1 MAGINMQQM
10 LLEQYG
16 IQALSLGPVPSGWS
30 ASAWMVQADSG
41 DYFLKVYDK
50 HKPSTKVWVARI
62 DSYMPVVLWLQA
74 NTGLQGSMS
83 APLLT
88 KDGRYKWEDEAF
100 LCMVFPF
107 IHGQTIGGDKL
118 TPEQARAI
126 ARIVAELHSHGAE
139 IPVSTG
145 DLLETYDIS
154 FCDALNQWMGNLHG
168 PARWVEALTPH
179 KDAIVRA
186 TAALQKAAAG
196 LRQSQPPLVLCHT
209 DIHGWNLMQ
218 ADSLMLIDWE
228 GLRLAPVEADLFSF
242 TETFFFDYAWEEFL
256 SVYRSVHRG
265 FEINTDAMRFYRLR
279 RRLEDVHAFSESIL
293 LDDLT
298 SQDMERSLYYLNRE
312 CALLHGML

>member
-1 MAGINMQQM
+1 MSDIGMKQM
-10 LLEQYG
+10 LREEYG
-16 IQALSLGPVPSGWS
+16 IGALSLRQVPSGWS

-50 HKPSTKVWVARI
+50 HKPSTKGWVARI
-62 DSYMPVVLWLQA
+62 DSYMPVVLWLHA
-74 NTGLQGSMS
+74 NTGLRGSMS

-88 KDGRYKWEDEAF
+88 KGGCYKWEDEAY
-100 LCMVFPF
+100 LYMVFPF
-107 IHGQTIGGDKL
+107 IHGQTIGGGRL
-118 TPEQARAI
+118 TSEQARSI
-126 ARIVAELHSHGAE
+126 ARIAAELHSHGAAT
-139 IPVSTG
+139 PVPTDG
-145 DLLETYDIS
+145 LLETYDIS
-154 FCDALNQWMGNLHG
+154 FCDTLNQWMQNLQG
-168 PARWVEALTPH
+168 PDRWVEALTPH
-179 KDAIVRA
+179 KDATARA

-196 LRQSQPPLVLCHT
+196 LRRSQPPLVLCHT

-218 ADSLMLIDWE
+218 ADRLMLIDWE